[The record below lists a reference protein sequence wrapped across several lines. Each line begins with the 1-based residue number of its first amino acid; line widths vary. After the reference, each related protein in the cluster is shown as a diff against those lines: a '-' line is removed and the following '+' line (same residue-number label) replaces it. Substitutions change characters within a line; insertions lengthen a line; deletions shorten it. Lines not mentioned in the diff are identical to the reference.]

1 MVVCGLSVLLRRLV
15 LVLTFSV
22 VFGTTDVISNVAITD
37 DVSVVSTA
45 WLLVVEEFNK
55 DGVEELTVSSVV
67 AIGWFVDDDILCDDV
82 VTVINDVVS
91 SLSVV
96 DGNV

>member
-22 VFGTTDVISNVAITD
+22 VFGTTEVVSNVAITG
-37 DVSVVSTA
+37 DVSAVSIV

-91 SLSVV
+91 SLSVM

>member
-1 MVVCGLSVLLRRLV
+1 MVVCRLSVLLRRLV

-22 VFGTTDVISNVAITD
+22 VFGTTDVISNVASTG
-37 DVSVVSTA
+37 DVSVVSTV

-67 AIGWFVDDDILCDDV
+67 AIGWFVDDDILCDNV
-82 VTVINDVVS
+82 VTMIDVVVS